1 MTKPVVEIIDLVKY
15 FPVRGALFQKPDYVH
30 AVDHLS
36 FRLLKGETFTVVGE
50 SGCGK
55 TTLAK
60 CLLRLIDADSGQVR
74 LHGKNLLTLTE
85 SDLRS
90 KRRAIQI
97 VFQDPYASL
106 DPRQTIY
113 QVIATPLRL
122 HGIGNRKDRSD
133 RVASL
138 LGKVGIGLEF
148 MDRHPHELSGGQR
161 QRVAIARA
169 LAVEPEIVILDE
181 PVSSLDMSI
190 QAQVINLLIR
200 LQEAFGMSYILIS
213 HNLPLVQHISD
224 RIAVMYLGQFVEIAD
239 RETLIRRALHPYTQ
253 ALFSAAP
260 TVDPS
265 LRSRKKVI
273 LAGDLPS
280 PINPPKGC
288 RFHTRCP
295 FSQDRCVNEAPAL
308 RRVDDRDVACHFAGE
323 ADLSMLPTNTDKG
336 REGMSRPAGGGAIQ
350 D

>member
-1 MTKPVVEIIDLVKY
+1 MTTPVIEIVDLVKY
-15 FPVRGALFQKPDYVH
+15 YPVRGGMFQKSEFVH
-30 AVDHLS
+30 AVDHVS
-36 FRLLKGETFTVVGE
+36 FQIAKGETFTVVGE

-55 TTLAK
+55 TTLGK
-60 CLLRLIDADSGQVR
+60 CLLRLIDADSGEIR
-74 LHGKNLLTLTE
+74 LRGEDLLRLGE
-85 SDLRS
+85 SELRP

-106 DPRQTIY
+106 DPRQTIF

-122 HGIGNRKDRSD
+122 HGIGTRKDRAE
-133 RVASL
+133 RVTAL
-138 LGKVGIGLEF
+138 LNQVGIGQEF

-200 LQEAFGMSYILIS
+200 LQDSFGISYLLIS

-239 RETLIRRALHPYTQ
+239 RETLNRRALHPYTQ

-260 TVDPS
+260 AVDPAR
-265 LRSRKKVI
+265 RSRKKAI

-280 PINPPKGC
+280 PINPPRGC

-295 FSQDRCVNEAPAL
+295 FSQGRCINEAPPL
-308 RRVDDRDVACHFAGE
+308 RRVGGRVVACHFAGE
-323 ADLSMLPTNTDKG
+323 IDLMTTATNGNALD
-336 REGMSRPAGGGAIQ
+336 
-350 D
+350 